1 MVVWG
6 LWPQWGPGVESLV
19 TTGARG
25 RSPAEAKNFLALRR
39 SKEGEIYL
47 SRPGFPLPNCC
58 PLPYYGTI
66 VHFPVLNKKKTSRF
80 AIRNKITAEKIR
92 FTKMHEL
99 LQLSDR
105 VGFG

>member
-1 MVVWG
+1 MQSGESHQQKGVGSQLWGIHDLLLQVVDLKLEVPDLRSG
-6 LWPQWGPGVESLV
+6 GIRPNLTPGHVQVVRCRIVVLY
-19 TTGARG
+19 R
-25 RSPAEAKNFLALRR
+25 
-39 SKEGEIYL
+39 
-47 SRPGFPLPNCC
+47 
-58 PLPYYGTI
+58 TI
-66 VHFPVLNKKKTSRF
+66 VHFPVLNEKKTSRF

>member
-39 SKEGEIYL
+39 SKEGGNLCHVQVVRCRIVVLY
-47 SRPGFPLPNCC
+47 R
-58 PLPYYGTI
+58 TI
-66 VHFPVLNKKKTSRF
+66 VHFPVLNEKKTSRF
-80 AIRNKITAEKIR
+80 AIQNKITAEKIR

>member
-47 SRPGFPLPNCC
+47 SRPVVKL
-58 PLPYYGTI
+58 LSKRWWI
-66 VHFPVLNKKKTSRF
+66 PVGATPKLEPEGREQSGVP
-80 AIRNKITAEKIR
+80 
-92 FTKMHEL
+92 
-99 LQLSDR
+99 DR
-105 VGFG
+105 RAFKALCLAFMAFK